1 MSTPQV
7 TNPSEDAVTLPQVL
21 PLLPIDNAVLFPSML
36 LPLVVSG
43 DPWIKLVDDT
53 ALESKMIGVFW
64 RKQPADS
71 FDPLTLGSTGTAAQI
86 VRLLRLPD
94 GGVQLLLQGQ
104 ARIKIEQ
111 LLATDP
117 YPMARVTVLQ
127 APEEQSLEVEGLARS
142 ALTAFQQVVQ
152 LNPSLPDE
160 LAVVAANM
168 PLTGRL
174 ADLIAANLNLTPEDR
189 QAVLDTLDPAERLR
203 RDAARRGRGRR
214 SDRPGLDAGRR
225 RRAVRRGQRCGGQRA
240 AHPHRAAWRCHAR
253 IGPRRADLHARA
265 G

>member
-1 MSTPQV
+1 MSTPTV
-7 TNPSEDAVTLPQVL
+7 TNPSEDAVTLPEVL

-36 LPLVVSG
+36 LPLIISG

-64 RKQPADS
+64 RKQPTDS

-86 VRLLRLPD
+86 MRLLRLPD

-111 LLATDP
+111 LLATTP

-127 APEEQSLEVEGLARS
+127 APQEQSLELEGLARS

-152 LNPSLPDE
+152 R
-160 LAVVAANM
+160 VVV
-168 PLTGRL
+168 
-174 ADLIAANLNLTPEDR
+174 I
-189 QAVLDTLDPAERLR
+189 
-203 RDAARRGRGRR
+203 
-214 SDRPGLDAGRR
+214 RPGEAGSR
-225 RRAVRRGQRCGGQRA
+225 
-240 AHPHRAAWRCHAR
+240 
-253 IGPRRADLHARA
+253 
-265 G
+265 